1 MQHIRNAVQQFLK
14 TQPPARIIAIGF
26 ALLILCGAALLML
39 PFSVHP
45 GVHITPL
52 NALFTST
59 SAVCVTGLVVVDT
72 GDTFSL
78 FGQLVIAVLI
88 QIGGLGVASIG
99 MGLALV
105 TGRRISLKGRSLVR
119 EALNVEN
126 LNGMVKLVR
135 AVLLMTVLCE
145 AAGAV
150 LSFPAFA
157 RDHMPLRA
165 VWLSI
170 FHSIASFN
178 NAGFDALGG
187 GTSLIPYRDDLLL
200 NIVTDALVIVGGIG
214 FMVILDVGRCRG
226 NFRKMSFHT
235 KVVLSTTAVLLF
247 GGMALARYGVSLPAF
262 GAAEGSNPLMRSAAF
277 GAVTFAFYNFFGSVG
292 ILAPLGEAAS
302 SKRAARRGVL
312 LGTALL
318 LLIAYSVLLAVMAVP
333 ETADAELPMLA
344 LAYGLSRPL
353 GYVYG
358 ILLLLCMY
366 GSALSMTVAI
376 TTYASARS
384 ERVEKRR
391 GWFILA
397 LGALGYAAS
406 SVGFGDLISVVYP
419 VFGYCSSV
427 FIVCLLVHAAQ
438 TRKKEYKFFENSG
451 TKEEEISS

>member
-1 MQHIRNAVQQFLK
+1 M
-14 TQPPARIIAIGF
+14 
-26 ALLILCGAALLML
+26 GA
-39 PFSVHP
+39 
-45 GVHITPL
+45 
-52 NALFTST
+52 
-59 SAVCVTGLVVVDT
+59 
-72 GDTFSL
+72 FSL
-78 FGQLVIAVLI
+78 
-88 QIGGLGVASIG
+88 
-99 MGLALV
+99 
-105 TGRRISLKGRSLVR
+105 
-119 EALNVEN
+119 
-126 LNGMVKLVR
+126 
-135 AVLLMTVLCE
+135 
-145 AAGAV
+145 
-150 LSFPAFA
+150 
-157 RDHMPLRA
+157 
-165 VWLSI
+165 
-170 FHSIASFN
+170 
-178 NAGFDALGG
+178 
-187 GTSLIPYRDDLLL
+187 
-200 NIVTDALVIVGGIG
+200 IVPVIVA
-214 FMVILDVGRCRG
+214 L
-226 NFRKMSFHT
+226 T
-235 KVVLSTTAVLLF
+235 LLF

-302 SKRAARRGVL
+302 SKREARRGVL

-358 ILLLLCMY
+358 VLLLLCMY

-384 ERVEKRR
+384 ERVEKRH

-438 TRKKEYKFFENSG
+438 VRKKEYKFFENAG
-451 TKEEEISS
+451 TKEDTISS

>member
-1 MQHIRNAVQQFLK
+1 MEEKKWNAGSIGLTFAGSFLGAGYVSGQELWQFFGSFGGGGLLGVL
-14 TQPPARIIAIGF
+14 AAM
-26 ALLILCGAALLML
+26 ALL
-39 PFSVHP
+39 
-45 GVHITPL
+45 
-52 NALFTST
+52 
-59 SAVCVTGLVVVDT
+59 AV
-72 GDTFSL
+72 F
-78 FGQLVIAVLI
+78 
-88 QIGGLGVASIG
+88 
-99 MGLALV
+99 GLALMYIISR
-105 TGRRISLKGRSLVR
+105 TGIA
-119 EALNVEN
+119 E
-126 LNGMVKLVR
+126 MD
-135 AVLLMTVLCE
+135 AVLVPWERLAWLRKLSSALQLILLFGVIAIMYAGGGALLEQLFSLPTWLGRTLMAVLVTLV
-145 AAGAV
+145 ALRGLRGAV
-150 LSFPAFA
+150 GAF
-157 RDHMPLRA
+157 
-165 VWLSI
+165 
-170 FHSIASFN
+170 
-178 NAGFDALGG
+178 
-187 GTSLIPYRDDLLL
+187 SLIVP
-200 NIVTDALVIVGGIG
+200 VIVA
-214 FMVILDVGRCRG
+214 L
-226 NFRKMSFHT
+226 T
-235 KVVLSTTAVLLF
+235 LLF

-302 SKRAARRGVL
+302 SGKAARRGVL
-312 LGTALL
+312 L
-318 LLIAYSVLLAVMAVP
+318 AYSVLLAVMAVP